1 MSSYTW
7 QKRGKNNNNIMK
19 TRNLLVFLL
28 LFFSLGAL
36 FGGGAFLLFPEGW
49 MEMTPEL
56 ALPQNN

>member
-1 MSSYTW
+1 
-7 QKRGKNNNNIMK
+7 MK